1 MIISIF
7 NDTILYGIDYSEQW
21 AETHTIT
28 PEDYA
33 RIQSGRAMFDLTSK
47 TVVDLPVLESPQ
59 EESVVT
65 VPQKITNRQL
75 RLALIEKG
83 ISLASV
89 DQAINAVQDSTLK
102 EKLTVLREY
111 SGDFARDDEQLKM
124 MATALTIDDEQLD
137 AIFILWSTL

>member
-1 MIISIF
+1 
-7 NDTILYGIDYSEQW
+7 
-21 AETHTIT
+21 
-28 PEDYA
+28 
-33 RIQSGRAMFDLTSK
+33 MFDLVSK

-89 DQAINAVQDSTLK
+89 DQAINAVQDAQLK

-111 SGDFARDDEQLKM
+111 S
-124 MATALTIDDEQLD
+124 
-137 AIFILWSTL
+137 

>member
-28 PEDYA
+28 AEDYT
-33 RIQSGRAMFDLTSK
+33 RIQSGRAMFDLVSK

-89 DQAINAVQDSTLK
+89 DQAINAVQDTTLR

-111 SGDFARDDEQLKM
+111 SGDFARHDEQLQM
-124 MATALTIDDEQLD
+124 MATALNISDEQLD
-137 AIFILWSTL
+137 AIFILWATL